1 MVKVIGCY
9 LYAILFIMICTQ
21 HAFADNSAIH
31 AYNIWVGQWLQVE
44 KSFLSGY
51 TGPVMLRMGERGDVC
66 FVTDN
71 DRLEVY
77 ANNLSVNEVNH
88 GAYTICFEKRVVGVS
103 FTQNRICDYDSTKL
117 TSVESVH
124 MQFIPANHNIIL
136 KEMPRLLYILIDEFA
151 RCSDNIQLF
160 GKMNALKGVFPLNT
174 VEEFGVKGMTP
185 LIFYTIGRMY
195 VDSRPIMENGLFKNC
210 LYLPLAFYDVDDLVS
225 YYNDSRR
232 NVVNA
237 AIYECDKTIILP
249 NHVETASFY
258 FKGGKDRAICEIK
271 EGSGLKYISMYGDF
285 KSASSI
291 SDIVRGLKN
300 SCNLEVIIVSGKG
313 KYGASIWVIDENYA
327 GIDKIPKNTFDVSA
341 LADLN
346 KLKIASFE
354 SLGVITGFDGMCE
367 LGIESL
373 YFADVGLCKSS
384 SKTFMK
390 LKSLNIL
397 RCWDVSAEFIA
408 NILASCKLE
417 SMNIMATEIK
427 GEYLEMKC
435 AGISRVRWIG
445 CNIDDKYEIALLEHL
460 SKDRSLEIIDI
471 SYSIVSACVN
481 DRNIKFDCKMYAY
494 YAEIDGVKSPVALC
508 RDASHVVWTERG
520 NVSYAGYEKEIL
532 KLYLAVNVL
541 YCCAMWSILKIAY
554 IYPRYVYAID
564 VEYLCF

>member
-1 MVKVIGCY
+1 MKRTLQTSLVFLLLTVALAGSSY
-9 LYAILFIMICTQ
+9 GEHT
-21 HAFADNSAIH
+21 AIH

-44 KSFLSGY
+44 RSFLSGY
-51 TGPVMLRMGERGDVC
+51 SGPVMLRMGERGDVC

-77 ANNLSVNEVNH
+77 ANHLRVNEVNH
-88 GAYTICFEKRVVGVS
+88 GAYMICYEKRVVGVS

-124 MQFIPANHNIIL
+124 MQFIPANYNIIL

-151 RCSDNIQLF
+151 RCSDNIHLL

-185 LIFYTIGRMY
+185 LIFYPIGRMY

-210 LYLPLAFYDVDDLVS
+210 LYLPLAFYDVDNLVS

-249 NHVETASFY
+249 NHVETASLY
-258 FKGGKDRAICEIK
+258 VKGGKDRAICEIK

-313 KYGASIWVIDENYA
+313 KYGASIWAIDENYA

-341 LADLN
+341 LSDLN

-354 SLGVITGFDGMCE
+354 SLGVITGFEIMYE

-373 YFADVGLCKSS
+373 YLADVGLCKSS

-397 RCWDVSAEFIA
+397 RCREIYAEFIA
-408 NILASCKLE
+408 NILASCKLDC
-417 SMNIMATEIK
+417 MNIIATEIK
-427 GEYLEMKC
+427 GEFINMKC

-445 CNIDDKYEIALLEHL
+445 CNIDCEYEIALFEQL
-460 SKDRSLEIIDI
+460 SKEQNLKMIDI

-481 DRNIKFDCKMYAY
+481 DRNIKFNCKMYAY

-532 KLYLAVNVL
+532 RTYLAVNVL
-541 YCCAMWSILKIAY
+541 YCCSLWNILRIAY
-554 IYPRYVYAID
+554 SYPNYVYTIG
-564 VEYLCF
+564 VEYLCY